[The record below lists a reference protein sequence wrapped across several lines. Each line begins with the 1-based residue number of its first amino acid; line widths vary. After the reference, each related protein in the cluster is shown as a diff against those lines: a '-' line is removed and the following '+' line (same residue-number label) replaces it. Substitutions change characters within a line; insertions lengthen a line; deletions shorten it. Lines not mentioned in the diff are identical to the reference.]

1 MERLQSHIWLTASS
15 YMVKYL
21 RLSSYIRKPFLIYDF
36 ATAPFCISL
45 YMRKFFFYLC
55 TLSNNSP
62 SYFLFKYFL
71 TTFAAGLLLLNF
83 SLGAPGKEYVYSS
96 GTAASGDLIS
106 CEIARPSGNIGHI
119 LRLFTRLV
127 PPIFQDS
134 LHRLYT
140 HRYVLSDDS
149 GHPPLIE

>member
-1 MERLQSHIWLTASS
+1 MEQLQSHIWLTASS
-15 YMVKYL
+15 YMVIYL
-21 RLSSYIRKPFLIYDF
+21 RISSYIRKPFLIYDF

-45 YMRKFFFYLC
+45 YMRKFFFVHAIHHFSQLFSVQMFSYDLC
-55 TLSNNSP
+55 CLP
-62 SYFLFKYFL
+62 PPVEFLRGCSRK
-71 TTFAAGLLLLNF
+71 GIC
-83 SLGAPGKEYVYSS
+83 VYSS

-140 HRYVLSDDS
+140 DMYYQATPGIQL
-149 GHPPLIE
+149 